1 MIRCMNSS
9 HPTQHRHLA
18 QTVDS
23 LSALIADPLLP
34 AEVKRALEPEFAEI
48 ERLIDKLEQGELH
61 VAVFGRVSVGKSA
74 LLNALIGAQQFT
86 VGVLHGTTT
95 TRESATW
102 QRIGDS
108 GVHLIDT
115 PGINEIDGAER
126 ERLARHVAARSDLV
140 IFVVDGD
147 LTSSEATALREL
159 VATQRPL
166 LLVLNKADRYSQ
178 AERSALLERLRSH
191 ASGLVRPTHVVM
203 ASALP
208 AQRRLIRIDAD
219 GNETESMETPAPD
232 VAALRSLMYDVL
244 ASEGKT
250 LSALNAGLFAGRLSD
265 EVGRRL
271 TEVRA
276 DVADKLI
283 RNYAL
288 GKGIAVGMNPVPL
301 ADLAA
306 AAGLDIGLVMH
317 MGHVYGLPLTK
328 AEAGELVLKIAG
340 QIAVLMGAIWGINV
354 LASALKGISAGL
366 STALTAG
373 AQGAL
378 AYFSTYLTGRAAQS
392 YLANGKSWGERG
404 PKRVVEDILG
414 SLDRD
419 SILRDARAE
428 ILAKLKS

>member
-1 MIRCMNSS
+1 MSGS
-9 HPTQHRHLA
+9 EQQQRHLA
-18 QTVDS
+18 QTVVS
-23 LSALIADPLLP
+23 LRALIEDPDLP
-34 AEVKRALEPEFAEI
+34 GEVRRALEPEFAEI
-48 ERLIDKLEQGELH
+48 EAMIAKLEQGELH

-74 LLNALIGAQQFT
+74 LLNALIGQSRFD

-95 TRESATW
+95 TREATRW

-140 IFVVDGD
+140 IFVVDAD
-147 LTSSEATALREL
+147 LTASEAQALAEL
-159 VATQRPL
+159 NATQRPL
-166 LLVLNKADRYSQ
+166 LLVLNKMDRYLR
-178 AERSALLERLRSH
+178 AEREALLERLRAH
-191 ASGLVRPTHVVM
+191 CQGMLRPDQVI
-203 ASALP
+203 ACSALP
-208 AQRRLIRIDAD
+208 APRRVIRVAAD
-219 GNETESMETPAPD
+219 GAETESMETPAAD
-232 VAALRSLMYDVL
+232 VAALRTRIFEVL

-250 LSALNAGLFAGRLSD
+250 LAALNAGLFAGRLSD

-271 TEVRA
+271 TEVRS
-276 DVADKLI
+276 DVADRLI

-288 GKGIAVGMNPVPL
+288 GKGVAVGLNPLPL

-306 AAGLDIGLVMH
+306 AVGLDIALVTH
-317 MGHVYGLPLTK
+317 LGHVYGLPFTK
-328 AEAGELVLKIAG
+328 VEAGELVLKIAA
-340 QIAVLMGAIWGINV
+340 QIAALMGAIWGVNV

-378 AYFSTYLTGRAAQS
+378 AYFATYLTGRAAQA
-392 YLANGKSWGERG
+392 YLVNGKSWGERG
-404 PKRVVEDILG
+404 PKRVVEDILA

-428 ILAKLKS
+428 ILARLKG

>member
-1 MIRCMNSS
+1 MHSS
-9 HPTQHRHLA
+9 RMDPTPQQRHLA
-18 QTVDS
+18 QAVDS
-23 LSALIADPLLP
+23 LRALLDDSQLP
-34 AEVKRALEPEFAEI
+34 AEVRSALQPEFDEI

-74 LLNALIGAQQFT
+74 LLNALIGETRFT

-95 TRESATW
+95 TRESSGW
-102 QRIGDS
+102 QRIGES

-126 ERLARHVAARSDLV
+126 ERLARHVASRADLV
-140 IFVVDGD
+140 IFVVDSD
-147 LTSSEATALREL
+147 LTASEAIALREL
-159 VATQRPL
+159 AQTRRPL
-166 LLVLNKADRYSQ
+166 LLVLNKADRYSPS
-178 AERSALLERLRSH
+178 ERAALLERLTAH
-191 ASGLVRPTHVVM
+191 TQGLLRANHVLS

-208 AQRRLIRIDAD
+208 AQRHVIRVAAD
-219 GNETESMETPAPD
+219 GSETESMETPKPD
-232 VAALRSLMYDVL
+232 VAALRTLMFEVL

-250 LSALNAGLFAGRLSD
+250 LAALNAGLFAGRLSD

-288 GKGIAVGMNPVPL
+288 GKGVAVGLNPVPL

-306 AAGLDIGLVMH
+306 AVGLDIALVSH
-317 MGHVYGLPLTK
+317 LGQVYGLPFTK
-328 AEAGELVLKIAG
+328 AEAGELVLKIAA
-340 QIAVLMGAIWGINV
+340 QIAVLMGAIWGVNV
-354 LASALKGISAGL
+354 LASALKGISIGL

-404 PKRVVEDILG
+404 PKRVVEEILS

-428 ILAKLKS
+428 ILARLRA

>member
-1 MIRCMNSS
+1 MEPSS
-9 HPTQHRHLA
+9 PQQRHLI

-23 LSALIADPLLP
+23 LRALIDDPALP
-34 AEVKRALEPEFAEI
+34 IEVKRALEPEFAEI

-74 LLNALIGAQQFT
+74 LLNALIGATQFT
-86 VGVLHGTTT
+86 VGVLHGTTS
-95 TRESATW
+95 TRESARW
-102 QRIGDS
+102 QRIGES

-147 LTSSEATALREL
+147 LTASEAVALREL
-159 VATQRPL
+159 VETQRPL
-166 LLVLNKADRYSQ
+166 LLVLNKSDRFSR
-178 AERSALLERLRSH
+178 AERESLLQRLRSH
-191 ASGLVRPTHVVM
+191 AQGLVRPEHVIA

-208 AQRRLIRIDAD
+208 AQRRVIRIDAQ
-219 GNETESMETPAPD
+219 GRETESMETPPAD
-232 VAALRSLMYDVL
+232 ISELRGMIYDVL

-250 LSALNAGLFAGRLSD
+250 LAALNAGLFAGRLSD
-265 EVGRRL
+265 EVGRRV

-288 GKGIAVGMNPVPL
+288 GKGVAVGMNPVPL

-306 AAGLDIGLVMH
+306 AAGLDIALVMH
-317 MGHVYGLPLTK
+317 LGHVYGLPMTK
-328 AEAGELVLKIAG
+328 VEAGELVLKIAA

-354 LASALKGISAGL
+354 LASALKGISIGL

-378 AYFSTYLTGRAAQS
+378 AYFSTYLTGRAAQA
-392 YLANGKSWGERG
+392 YLVNGKSWGERG
-404 PKRVVEDILG
+404 PKTVVEEILG

>member
-1 MIRCMNSS
+1 MNSDVQT
-9 HPTQHRHLA
+9 PQQHRHLA

-23 LSALIADPLLP
+23 LRALIDDPALP
-34 AEVKRALEPEFAEI
+34 AEVRRALEPEFAEI

-74 LLNALIGAQQFT
+74 LLNALIGQSHFT

-95 TRESATW
+95 ARESAQW

-147 LTSSEATALREL
+147 LTATEGEALKEL
-159 VATQRPL
+159 AATRRPM
-166 LLVLNKADRYSQ
+166 LLVLNKADRYLA
-178 AERSALLERLRSH
+178 AEREALLERLRVYTQ
-191 ASGLVRPTHVVM
+191 GLLRPQHVIT

-208 AQRRLIRIDAD
+208 APRRVIRVEAD
-219 GNETESMETPAPD
+219 GSESESMEIPPPD
-232 VAALRSLMYDVL
+232 VASLRATVFDVL

-250 LSALNAGLFAGRLSD
+250 LAALNAGLFAGRLSD
-265 EVGRRL
+265 EVGKRL
-271 TEVRA
+271 TEVRR

-288 GKGIAVGMNPVPL
+288 GKGVAVGLNPVPL
-301 ADLAA
+301 TDLAA
-306 AAGLDIGLVMH
+306 AAGFDVALVTH
-317 MGHVYGLPLTK
+317 LGHVYGLPFTK
-328 AEAGELVLKIAG
+328 AEAGELVLKIAA
-340 QIAVLMGAIWGINV
+340 QIALLMGAIWGVNV
-354 LASALKGISAGL
+354 LASALKGISVGL

-378 AYFSTYLTGRAAQS
+378 AYFSTYITGRAAQA

-428 ILAKLKS
+428 ILARLRN

>member
-1 MIRCMNSS
+1 MAISIT
-9 HPTQHRHLA
+9 PQQRHLTQA
-18 QTVDS
+18 VDS
-23 LSALIADPLLP
+23 LRALIDDPLLP
-34 AEVKRALEPEFAEI
+34 AEVRSALRPEFEEI
-48 ERLIDKLEQGELH
+48 ERLIDKLELGELH

-74 LLNALIGAQQFT
+74 LLNALIGESRFI
-86 VGVLHGTTT
+86 VGVLHGTTS
-95 TRESATW
+95 TRESASW
-102 QRIGDS
+102 QRIGES

-126 ERLARHVAARSDLV
+126 ERLARHVAGRSDLV

-147 LTSSEATALREL
+147 LTASEAGALREL
-159 VATQRPL
+159 AATRRPL
-166 LLVLNKADRYSQ
+166 LLVLNKADRYS
-178 AERSALLERLRSH
+178 ASERKALLERLRAH
-191 ASGLVRPTHVVM
+191 AHGLVRDEHVIA

-208 AQRRLIRIDAD
+208 AQRRLIRISSD
-219 GNETESMETPAPD
+219 GSETESMETPPPD
-232 VAALRSLMYDVL
+232 VAALRSAMFEVL

-250 LSALNAGLFAGRLSD
+250 LAALNAGLFAGKLSD

-276 DVADKLI
+276 DVADRLI

-288 GKGIAVGMNPVPL
+288 GKGVAVGLNPLPL

-306 AAGLDIGLVMH
+306 AVGLDIALVTH
-317 MGHVYGLPLTK
+317 LGHVYGLPFTK
-328 AEAGELVLKIAG
+328 AEAGELVLKIAT

-378 AYFSTYLTGRAAQS
+378 AYFSTYLTGRAAQA

-404 PKRVVEDILG
+404 PKRVVEDILS

-428 ILAKLKS
+428 ILARLKS

>member
-1 MIRCMNSS
+1 MPI
-9 HPTQHRHLA
+9 PAQDRHLA
-18 QTVDS
+18 LTVDS
-23 LSALIADPLLP
+23 LRALVDDPALP
-34 AEVKRALEPEFAEI
+34 PEVRRALEPEFRQI
-48 ERLIDKLEQGELH
+48 ESLIAKLEHGELH

-74 LLNALIGAQQFT
+74 LLNALIGEPRFT
-86 VGVLHGTTT
+86 VGVLHGTTV
-95 TRESATW
+95 TRESCNW
-102 QRIGDS
+102 QHIAGS

-115 PGINEIDGAER
+115 PGINEVDGQTR
-126 ERLARHVAARSDLV
+126 ERLAREVAGRADLV

-147 LTSSEATALREL
+147 LTTIEAAALREL
-159 VATQRPL
+159 SATRRPM
-166 LLVLNKADRYSQ
+166 LLVLNKADRFMRS
-178 AERSALLERLRSH
+178 EREALLTILRAH
-191 ASGLVRPTHVVM
+191 AAGIVRPEHVLS

-208 AQRRLIRIDAD
+208 APQRVIRIDAH
-219 GNETESMETPAPD
+219 GHEQESIETPAAD
-232 VAALRSLMYDVL
+232 IEALRKTIFDVL

-265 EVGRRL
+265 ELGRRL

-276 DVADKLI
+276 GVADQLI

-288 GKGIAVGMNPVPL
+288 GKGVAVGLNPVPL

-306 AAGLDIGLVMH
+306 AVGLDIALIMH
-317 MGHVYGLPLTK
+317 LGHVYGLPVTK

-340 QIAVLMGAIWGINV
+340 QIAALMGAIWGVNV

-378 AYFSTYLTGRAAQS
+378 AYFATYLTGRAAQA
-392 YLANGKSWGERG
+392 YLANGKSWGTRG
-404 PKRVVEDILG
+404 PKRVVEDILQ

-419 SILRDARAE
+419 SILRDARTE
-428 ILAKLKS
+428 ILAKLRG